1 MTPDFDIDA
10 LLTDLA
16 KRVAA
21 EVGADLRKNDSS
33 TAVRPRLL
41 TVEQA
46 ATYLGRSKASVQH
59 MVSDGGL
66 PTVRSDRRVFL
77 DVLDLDHWITQ
88 HKQAV

>member
-1 MTPDFDIDA
+1 MTSSFDIDA

-16 KRVAA
+16 RRVAA
-21 EVGADLRKNDSS
+21 EVREHSGRCGAGM
-33 TAVRPRLL
+33 TRLL

-59 MVSDGGL
+59 MVADGVL

-77 DVLDLDHWITQ
+77 DVVDLDAWIER
-88 HKQAV
+88 HKQ

>member
-1 MTPDFDIDA
+1 MTPGFNIDA

-21 EVGADLRKNDSS
+21 EVRVDLKQNGSG

-59 MVSDGGL
+59 MVSDGVL
-66 PTVRSDRRVFL
+66 PTVRNDRRVFL
-77 DVLDLDHWITQ
+77 DVVDLDTWIER
-88 HKQAV
+88 HKQ

>member
-1 MTPDFDIDA
+1 MMQNGFNIDA

-16 KRVAA
+16 ERVAA
-21 EVGADLRKNDSS
+21 EVRADLKQNGSS

-46 ATYLGRSKASVQH
+46 ATYLGRSKGSVQH
-59 MVSDGGL
+59 MVASRVL

-77 DVLDLDHWITQ
+77 DVVNLDAWIER
-88 HKQAV
+88 HKQ

>member
-1 MTPDFDIDA
+1 MTPGFDIDV

-21 EVGADLRKNDSS
+21 EVRADLEPNGSG

-59 MVSDGGL
+59 MVSDGSL

-77 DVLDLDHWITQ
+77 DVLDLDRWITQ
-88 HKQAV
+88 HKQQV